1 MGCSTPGWGGGR
13 VLTRVVPAAARG
25 GAPPPVPIHLGEFPL
40 LVGVTGQ
47 RVRGQVADLQA
58 GIVPQEVVERHP
70 AKGRSTQVTGGHTDK
85 PGPSAQGQTRTQSGP
100 GRAARRQ
107 HLGATWPPGPPL
119 EGANSSPGATTF

>member
-25 GAPPPVPIHLGEFPL
+25 GAPPPVPIHLGELPL

-70 AKGRSTQVTGGHTDK
+70 AKAGTQH
-85 PGPSAQGQTRTQSGP
+85 PGCRRT
-100 GRAARRQ
+100 
-107 HLGATWPPGPPL
+107 H
-119 EGANSSPGATTF
+119 